1 MNDNPSGSVSL
12 VNPVRR
18 WPHVDVVRDYYA
30 RHAKA
35 DDVQHNCAA
44 FTWSE
49 ADQAFQIEVRGY
61 IVAEFPQLAEV
72 VAFCLMHNSRIAP
85 THTT

>member
-1 MNDNPSGSVSL
+1 MLSMNENSSGSVAL
-12 VNPVRR
+12 AEAPGAAAVAR
-18 WPHVDVVRDYYA
+18 YYA

-61 IVAEFPQLAEV
+61 IVAEFPKLAEV
-72 VAFCLMHNSRIAP
+72 VAFCLMHNSRV
-85 THTT
+85 T